1 MSQPV
6 SVITAENAAC
16 LVRAYFELNQVKDMY
31 SDFSKFN
38 IQRRSNHCC
47 NGMSYEVAYDVFWA
61 IRIVENKNNKYDFT
75 DIEYHLQKNPV
86 LGSSEDK
93 EPGQSNQ
100 VGLLSK
106 AIDEYR
112 RSMQERNGTIA
123 LVSLEAKL

>member
-6 SVITAENAAC
+6 SVITAENAAG
-16 LVRAYFELNQVKDMY
+16 LVRAYFELNQVKEMY

-61 IRIVENKNNKYDFT
+61 IRIIENKNNKYDFD
-75 DIEYHLQKNPV
+75 DIEYHLQKNPI
-86 LGSSEDK
+86 LGAGEDTVAGRPK
-93 EPGQSNQ
+93 Q

-106 AIDEYR
+106 AIDEH
-112 RSMQERNGTIA
+112 RSSQQTIA
-123 LVSLEAKL
+123 MVSLEAKL